1 LDPSL
6 YETFFAIE
14 DTFWWTVGLRRM
26 VLGLLRARARLP
38 SPARVLDL
46 GCGTGGFLVELGR
59 LGPAFGVDF
68 ALCALE
74 LSGRRGLRR
83 LARAD
88 GQCLPFADAS
98 FDLVTA
104 LDVLE
109 HLDDDRAA
117 LREVHRVLRP
127 GGVAVL
133 NVPAFRFLWSAK
145 DDLNHHRRRY
155 RLPELRD
162 RVREAGLRV
171 VRITYAFGFLFPP
184 LLLVRLLQR
193 LRGGRVDLERE
204 LRIRPAVNRAL
215 LGLTAVERWWI
226 VRAPLPI
233 GTSVLCLAA
242 RDR

>member
-1 LDPSL
+1 MDPSL

-14 DTFWWTVGLRRM
+14 DTFWWTVGLRRT
-26 VLGLLRARARLP
+26 VFRLLETRARLP

-59 LGPAFGVDF
+59 LGPATGVDF
-68 ALCALE
+68 APRALE
-74 LSGRRGLRR
+74 LCRSRGLRR

-88 GQCLPFADAS
+88 GQRLPFADAS

-104 LDVLE
+104 LDVIE

-117 LREVHRVLRP
+117 LREIVRVLRP
-127 GGVAVL
+127 GGFAVL

-145 DDLNHHRRRY
+145 DELNHHRRRY

-162 RVREAGLRV
+162 RAREAGLRV
-171 VRITYAFGFLFPP
+171 VRISYAFGFLFPP
-184 LLLVRLLQR
+184 LLCVRLLQR
-193 LRGGRVDLERE
+193 LRGGAVDLDRE

-215 LGLTAVERWWI
+215 LGLAALERWWI
-226 VRAPLPI
+226 VRARLPL